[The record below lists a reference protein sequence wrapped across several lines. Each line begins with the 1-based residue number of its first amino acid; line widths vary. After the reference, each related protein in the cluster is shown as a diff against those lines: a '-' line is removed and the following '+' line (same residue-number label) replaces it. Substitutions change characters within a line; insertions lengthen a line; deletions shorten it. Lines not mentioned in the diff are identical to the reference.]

1 MQNKFED
8 EIQKQLD
15 DFTLTPSNKI
25 WGKIEANLD
34 SNEHRKF
41 PIWWF
46 SVAGTII
53 LGAGFWYYNTLS
65 NTKNADNTV
74 KITNKA
80 MRINQNN
87 KPTNTIIIATEE
99 HTTYKLIKNVGAT
112 LIAKPTSNN
121 KRVFS
126 QPNKTAS
133 TNNSPNTSNKLNA
146 ATKINSPIDDFKIK
160 SIKEDYTANSNP
172 SLLNPSKQNA
182 IVAKIQSVN
191 KYEDLPKDSIQTNE
205 SSTSVA
211 SKDSIFKKE
220 AVVIN
225 IKHKEDSITAYN
237 KKGKFMI
244 TIGSGLINILSKS
257 PVYSDAL
264 SSAADPNNNPA
275 MSTNERTTSSPT
287 KGFSIKAGLVYQQP
301 LALKWQLLVGL
312 NYLYIQ
318 NTQSVGLRKDS
329 INLSDDGHYFEAGYQ
344 SNLINYAHIVQAP
357 LQLKYLLNSHSKHP
371 FYLLFGGNVGY
382 QLNSKWLV
390 GANSNTILY
399 YKKTLATNFVA
410 STMLGFGIAINDLSI
425 DITGH
430 QSITPLQ
437 NSNYSKK
444 YLQQLSLDVNIPLN
458 FFSFNKQKK

>member
-15 DFTLTPSNKI
+15 DFILTPNNKV
-25 WGKIEANLD
+25 WGKIEAKLD
-34 SNEHRKF
+34 SNEHRQF

-46 SVAGTII
+46 SVAGILI
-53 LGAGFWYYNTLS
+53 LGAGFWYYNTFS

-74 KITNKA
+74 EVTYKV

-99 HTTYKLIKNVGAT
+99 HTTYKSIKNVGAT

-121 KRVFS
+121 KRVFF

-133 TNNSPNTSNKLNA
+133 TNNSLNTSNKRNA
-146 ATKINSPIDDFKIK
+146 ATKTNSPIDDFNIK
-160 SIKEDYTANSNP
+160 SINEHNQANNNP
-172 SLLNPSKQNA
+172 SILNPSKQNA

-191 KYEDLPKDSIQTNE
+191 KNEDLFKDSIQTNE

-211 SKDSIFKKE
+211 SKDSITTIE
-220 AVVIN
+220 AVVSN
-225 IKHKEDSITAYN
+225 IRHNKDAVTANN
-237 KKGKFMI
+237 KKGKFMLN
-244 TIGSGLINILSKS
+244 IGSGLVNILSKS
-257 PVYSDAL
+257 PAYSDAL

-275 MSTNERTTSSPT
+275 MSTNERTTSGPT

-301 LALKWQLLVGL
+301 LARKWQLLVGL

-357 LQLKYLLNSHSKHP
+357 LQLKHLLNSHSKHP

-410 STMLGFGIAINDLSI
+410 STMLGIGIAINDISI
-425 DITGH
+425 DITGN

-437 NSNYSKK
+437 SSNYNKK
-444 YLQQLSLDVNIPLN
+444 YLQQLSLNVNIPLT
-458 FFSFNKQKK
+458 FFSINKQKK